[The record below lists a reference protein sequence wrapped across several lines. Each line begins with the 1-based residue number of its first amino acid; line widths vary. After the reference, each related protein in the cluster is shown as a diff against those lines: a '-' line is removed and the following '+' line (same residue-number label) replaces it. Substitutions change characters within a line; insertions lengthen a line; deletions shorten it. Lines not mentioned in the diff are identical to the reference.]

1 MSQINPPS
9 VQIEFTPEF
18 KRNVRELAKRYRH
31 IQNDLQPIIEQL
43 QRGQILGVQITG
55 VRYALYK
62 LRVRNS
68 DNRKG
73 KSGGYRLIYYLR
85 TTERLILVTIYS
97 KSDQGDISKKR
108 LASILNE
115 FTQSQTIE

>member
-1 MSQINPPS
+1 MERGPTRRDIAAYRVVGQYLCRKSIRQAFKLSSPP
-9 VQIEFTPEF
+9 
-18 KRNVRELAKRYRH
+18 N
-31 IQNDLQPIIEQL
+31 
-43 QRGQILGVQITG
+43 
-55 VRYALYK
+55 RYALYK